1 MYIGT
6 PFWKKQKNK
15 KTKRHERFQE
25 IKLEKAGMIAEGD
38 QTQARYKKL
47 VETFWQTLH
56 PRRQPQKS
64 TVVFWSLD
72 HLAVGSFAVMAA
84 DNMADI

>member
-6 PFWKKQKNK
+6 PFWKKQKK
-15 KTKRHERFQE
+15 QKTKRHERFQE

-84 DNMADI
+84 DNMAVI

>member
-1 MYIGT
+1 MLQLGKNKNNYVYRY
-6 PFWKKQKNK
+6 PLLKKTKKTK

-47 VETFWQTLH
+47 VETF
-56 PRRQPQKS
+56 
-64 TVVFWSLD
+64 
-72 HLAVGSFAVMAA
+72 
-84 DNMADI
+84 